1 MAAGRIKTLF
11 VVAIVI
17 IGLFVVAQ
25 IYSRKRG
32 AENYT
37 SFNSAYID
45 GVLEKTYFKF
55 KGVGFTMEDGSEYV
69 FYPYKSEL
77 NSFKNFDRFASKG
90 DRVLKL
96 AHSDTLFLFKEGK
109 RYKFTFIKF

>member
-1 MAAGRIKTLF
+1 MKKRRFIGFIVLASVVLGILAA
-11 VVAIVI
+11 V
-17 IGLFVVAQ
+17 Q

-37 SFNSAYID
+37 SFNSANID
-45 GVLEKTYFKF
+45 GVLEKTYVKF